1 MNSHILSTHPPTHP
15 LNVPPPGG
23 PCSCGVWIT
32 PAFQF
37 TRSKLDVKPAGG
49 GSPVDAPAVAS
60 LIQPLTVMQFAES
73 NGQEERVGEI
83 GR

>member
-1 MNSHILSTHPPTHP
+1 MISFLTIPSHTLFSQCTS
-15 LNVPPPGG
+15 GG

-37 TRSKLDVKPAGG
+37 TRSKLDVKPVGG
-49 GSPVDAPAVAS
+49 GTVDVPAIAS
-60 LIQPLTVMQFAES
+60 VIQPLTVLQFAES
-73 NGQEERVGEI
+73 NGQGVGEI